1 MKKYYDPI
9 ILDLDGNGVGRVS
22 KFGVLFVMN
31 GGAMFDHDGDGIA
44 IVTSWVS
51 GADGLLVLDR
61 NGDGVI
67 MGHHNLNIPA
77 INEVQ
82 SMKKDGQLDCYKG
95 TIRKI
100 ENKCC
105 VFVFVSEWMYNRSAV
120 MVGREV

>member
-1 MKKYYDPI
+1 MMKKYYDPI

-67 MGHHNLNIPA
+67 MGHHNLNIPV
-77 INEVQ
+77 INEEERWV
-82 SMKKDGQLDCYKG
+82 
-95 TIRKI
+95 
-100 ENKCC
+100 
-105 VFVFVSEWMYNRSAV
+105 A
-120 MVGREV
+120 